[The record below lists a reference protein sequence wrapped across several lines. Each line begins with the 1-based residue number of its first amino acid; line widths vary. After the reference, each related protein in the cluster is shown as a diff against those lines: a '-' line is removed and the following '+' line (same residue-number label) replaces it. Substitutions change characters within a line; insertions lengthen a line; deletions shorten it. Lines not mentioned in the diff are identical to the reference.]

1 MTPMTGKAIHAS
13 IRRLYSVASEV
24 GDDAPAKVARRLNI
38 SAQTLNNWE
47 ARGISQ
53 SGALSAQDVYGCDA
67 VWVMTGK
74 GARVAGVRDQKG
86 TYAVHSQPLRLD
98 PVMIAETHRALR
110 ELEQDEGRKF
120 SLEDETCAARFVLV
134 YEMRTAMSARP
145 TQDEWVQ
152 FGRKLAAIMTPT
164 GGDDG
169 RGGGVPVE
177 GTGTKKVAHGVRRKA

>member
-1 MTPMTGKAIHAS
+1 MTEKAIHAS

-53 SGALSAQDVYGCDA
+53 AGALSAQDVYGCDA

-74 GARVAGVRDQKG
+74 GARVAAGVRDQKSV
-86 TYAVHSQPLRLD
+86 YVAHSQPLRLD

-134 YEMRTAMSARP
+134 YEMRTAMPAKP
-145 TQDEWVQ
+145 TQDDWVQ

-169 RGGGVPVE
+169 RGGGVPAE
-177 GTGTKKVAHGVRRKA
+177 GTGTKKMAQGLRRKG